1 MEPSGSTLTPHSD
14 EDVAGDLLCT
24 ADVSGRLRRLAGPWH
39 EVLGWTESELMGRPY
54 LDFVHPDDLAETA
67 RIAAAVRDPDA
78 QVVGFENRLA
88 TRSGGWRTL
97 RWSAQSDGVS
107 WYAVARDVSTF
118 STPFEP
124 SAAASSRAAEEH
136 DLLVAIMGSTHDAI
150 FSQSLDGRIKTWN
163 RGAEELYGYTSEEA
177 VGRDVDELIVPDDR
191 PRDGLLV
198 IEQLLA
204 GTKLERYET
213 RRRRKD
219 GRLLEISLTAS
230 AIHDG
235 SGATVGVSIID
246 RDISDRKHAERAR
259 LELADGNT
267 WEARIA
273 RALEA
278 DGFVLFAQPIIDLD
292 GGRKQTEEMLIRMRG
307 DRGEDDFI
315 PPAMFM
321 AVAERFGLINEIDRW
336 VIEHAVPLAAD
347 GNGVAINLS
356 GRSIGDPT
364 MPGAIERCITGNG
377 VDPRLI
383 TFEITE
389 TAAVMDLPRARMFAE
404 RLGAL
409 GAKLALD
416 DFGTGYGTFTYL
428 KHLPAHFIKIDGE
441 FIIDMSHN
449 AQSAE
454 LVTAITEVAQR
465 FGIRTIAE
473 CVEDAET
480 LAALPGRGVDYAQG
494 YHIGR
499 PGPHGRGAPRA
510 VRCAR

>member
-1 MEPSGSTLTPHSD
+1 MEPTGSTLTPPGD
-14 EDVAGDLLCT
+14 GDVAQDLLCI
-24 ADVSGRLRRLAGPWH
+24 ADASGRLRRLAGPWY

-67 RIAAAVRDPDA
+67 RIVRAVRDPDA
-78 QVVGFENRLA
+78 QVVGFKNRVA
-88 TRSGGWRTL
+88 AKTGGWRTL

-107 WYAVARDVSTF
+107 WYAVARDVSAT
-118 STPFEP
+118 STSAEP
-124 SAAASSRAAEEH
+124 RDRASSRAAEEH

-150 FSQSLDGRIKTWN
+150 FSQSLDGRVETWN
-163 RGAEELYGYTSEEA
+163 RGAEELYGHAAEEA
-177 VGRDVDELIVPDDR
+177 IGRYADELIIPEDR
-191 PRDGLLV
+191 PQDGRLV
-198 IEQLLA
+198 IEQVLA

-219 GRLLEISLTAS
+219 GQLLEISLTAS
-230 AIHDG
+230 AIRDA

-246 RDISDRKHAERAR
+246 RDITERKRTERAR
-259 LELADGNT
+259 LDRAAGNT

-273 RALEA
+273 RALEH

-307 DRGEDDFI
+307 DRGEDDFV

-364 MPGAIERCITGNG
+364 MPGAIERCIAGNG

-389 TAAVMDLPRARMFAE
+389 TAAVMDLPSARMFAE
-404 RLGAL
+404 RLGRL

-428 KHLPAHFIKIDGE
+428 KHLPAQFIKIDGE
-441 FIIDMSHN
+441 FIVDMSHN

-480 LAALPGRGVDYAQG
+480 LVALPGRGVDYAQG

-499 PGPHGRGAPRA
+499 PRPHGRGAPRA
-510 VRCAR
+510 VRGTG